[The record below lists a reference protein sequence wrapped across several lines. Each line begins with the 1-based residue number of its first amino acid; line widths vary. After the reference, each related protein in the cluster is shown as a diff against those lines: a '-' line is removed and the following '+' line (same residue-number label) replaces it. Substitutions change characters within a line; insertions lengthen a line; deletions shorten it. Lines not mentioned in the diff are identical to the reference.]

1 MSEKLGLLHV
11 SEGEGKERHL
21 VVSKPG
27 ASTAAVSQGE
37 VTADASSE
45 AGIVE
50 PGSRPS
56 LDDAAGRVCFSVSLC
71 LPSPV
76 VTVKKNL
83 PSFVHGPQFLFL
95 CLCLL
100 SSPPPF
106 SISPLYHPH
115 HHHRTTPFSVSIL
128 LFAGGVLVL
137 VCCQ

>member
-56 LDDAAGRVCFSVSLC
+56 LDDTAGRVCFSVSLC

-76 VTVKKNL
+76 VAVNY
-83 PSFVHGPQFLFL
+83 FVVFLF
-95 CLCLL
+95 
-100 SSPPPF
+100 F
-106 SISPLYHPH
+106 
-115 HHHRTTPFSVSIL
+115 
-128 LFAGGVLVL
+128 LF
-137 VCCQ
+137 